1 MSKIIPTLIQ
11 FAKFPVLGNVKTRL
25 EPLLSKQGSY
35 DLHIKLVGHMNEV
48 LRKSNGSPV
57 LFLDKIDRHPIIDSI
72 KKHTPLDVQV
82 GDDLGE
88 RMLNAIN
95 RALETTNRVL
105 LVGSDC
111 PVLSPEIIQ
120 KALDSLDSADMVFV
134 PAEDGGYVLVGASKP
149 NPNVFKNIP
158 WGTGNVME
166 ETLKV
171 LNRDQ
176 TRYQLLDMLWDVDR
190 PEDYER
196 LMGCLPDLSV
206 TG

>member
-1 MSKIIPTLIQ
+1 MSRNVPTLIQ

-25 EPLLSKQGSY
+25 EPLLNKQGSY
-35 DLHIKLVGHMNEV
+35 DLHIKLVTNMNEV
-48 LRKSNGSPV
+48 LRNSKGNPV
-57 LFLDKIDRHPIIDSI
+57 LFLDRIDGHSSI
-72 KKHTPLDVQV
+72 ESLKKHTPLDVQV
-82 GDDLGE
+82 GEDLGE
-88 RMLNAIN
+88 KMLNAIN
-95 RALETTNRVL
+95 RALETTDKVI

-111 PVLSPEIIQ
+111 PVLSAEIIQ
-120 KALDSLDSADMVFV
+120 KALNSLDNADMVFV

-158 WGTGNVME
+158 WGTGAVME

-176 TRYQLLDMLWDVDR
+176 THYELLDTLWDVDR

-196 LMGCLPDLSV
+196 LIEWDSKFRVL
-206 TG
+206 

>member
-1 MSKIIPTLIQ
+1 MSKNIPTLIQ

-35 DLHIKLVGHMNEV
+35 DLHVKLVNHMNQV
-48 LRKSNGSPV
+48 LRDSEGNPV
-57 LFLDKIDRHPIIDSI
+57 LFLDRIGNHPSIDSI

-82 GDDLGE
+82 GEDLGE
-88 RMLNAIN
+88 KMLNAIN
-95 RALETTNRVL
+95 LALATTDKVV

-120 KALDSLDSADMVFV
+120 QALNSLDNADMVFV

-171 LNRDQ
+171 LNGDK
-176 TRYQLLDMLWDVDR
+176 TLFKLLEKLWDVDR

-196 LMGCLPDLSV
+196 LIEWDNTFRVL
-206 TG
+206 